1 MVSSAYEGIWGVL
14 FLDLIGKA
22 VAMAHMNSRLWQ
34 FSTDYTITQ
43 AKLSQPFD
51 SMAADVTDS
60 DI

>member
-1 MVSSAYEGIWGVL
+1 MVSSAYEGIWRVL
-14 FLDLIGKA
+14 FLDVIGTDF
-22 VAMAHMNSRLWQ
+22 AMAHMNSRLWQ